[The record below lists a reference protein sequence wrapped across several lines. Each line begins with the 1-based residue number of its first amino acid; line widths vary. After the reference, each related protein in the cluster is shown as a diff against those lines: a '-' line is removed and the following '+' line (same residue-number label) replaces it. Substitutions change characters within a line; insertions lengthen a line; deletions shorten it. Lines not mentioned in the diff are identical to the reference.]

1 MSVDIGKV
9 VNALTPTGQTKA
21 AYSGEFSFSITEF
34 DEGGDEVSRD
44 VMVPWVTIKEIMA
57 AISDRAGLS
66 I

>member
-1 MSVDIGKV
+1 MSVDLGKV

-21 AYSGEFSFSITEF
+21 AYAGEFSFHITEI
-34 DEGGDEVSRD
+34 DEDGDEVSRMVD
-44 VMVPWVTIKEIMA
+44 VPWTTIKEIMA